1 MWYPWQRLNSVE
13 KYPETIGSCDE
24 QNFIYK
30 SRKQGLPSGP
40 VAKTLHLQCSGAQVW
55 FLAGEL
61 RSHQKKRKKKN
72 HQEVSGIWP
81 KGHGLQIL
89 L

>member
-1 MWYPWQRLNSVE
+1 MQ
-13 KYPETIGSCDE
+13 

-61 RSHQKKRKKKN
+61 RSHQKKKEKKKKQPGGEWHLTQGPWFADPAIN
-72 HQEVSGIWP
+72 SSRHITTAAN
-81 KGHGLQIL
+81 KDNF
-89 L
+89 